1 MTAMRELA
9 VAERE
14 APGSHS
20 GSKRTYRELPRLS
33 RRYQWR
39 GVDPAYVQA
48 GAVFWGRI
56 RPGERGYVLVSS
68 TGRAA
73 LASGTSR
80 DGRDAPAARGT
91 VVSTCHMP
99 RTRPTCANI
108 SATCCPSGSMW
119 SACGSR
125 ARPSPA
131 SSAWPRRTSSCSG
144 FAVGSNHPL
153 SDGVVCRSAPEQR
166 RHWSSQLRSL
176 WATRLH
182 PGVSAI
188 FPKLCDQGGPITGF

>member
-1 MTAMRELA
+1 MTAIRELA

-14 APGSHS
+14 APGSQS

-80 DGRDAPAARGT
+80 DERDAPAAPCT
-91 VVSTCHMP
+91 VDLPHAAHAPDVRQHLRHVLP
-99 RTRPTCANI
+99 V
-108 SATCCPSGSMW
+108 W
-119 SACGSR
+119 LDVV
-125 ARPSPA
+125 
-131 SSAWPRRTSSCSG
+131 SG

-166 RHWSSQLRSL
+166 RH
-176 WATRLH
+176 
-182 PGVSAI
+182 
-188 FPKLCDQGGPITGF
+188 